1 MKIACVTSP
10 KRGAI
15 DRILSEIADELQV
28 MDRRL
33 IGIVKVSEYQSSF
46 ANGCDM
52 VVRVLPE
59 GPEIKITQ
67 NLGKGSD
74 ACRLDPSAISDAV
87 TKVETGPMEGADL
100 FILNKFGPE
109 EAAGRG
115 FCAMIGAALE
125 HDIPVLIGV
134 GTGSKDAFVRFAG
147 AIQVATLADK
157 QAIRDWLHAA
167 NIIDSAPDAHGLSA
181 HASK

>member
-1 MKIACVTSP
+1 MKIACVTMAE
-10 KRGAI
+10 RGAT
-15 DRILSEIADELQV
+15 DRLLSEVAEQLQA
-28 MDRRL
+28 MDHAL
-33 IGIVKVSEYQSSF
+33 IGIVKVSEYQGSF

-52 VVRVLPE
+52 VVRVLPD

-74 ACRLDPSAISDAV
+74 ACRLDPGAILDAV
-87 TKVETGPMEGADL
+87 TKVETGPMKGADL

-115 FCAMIGAALE
+115 FCAVIGTALE

-134 GTGSKDAFVRFAG
+134 GSGSKAAFTQFAG
-147 AIQVATLADK
+147 AIPVATLDNK
-157 QAIRDWLHAA
+157 QAIVEWLQSVNLIEPAPVTHA
-167 NIIDSAPDAHGLSA
+167 
-181 HASK
+181 

>member
-1 MKIACVTSP
+1 MKIACVTLP
-10 KRGAI
+10 ERGAT
-15 DRILSEIADELQV
+15 DHILTEIAEELQA
-28 MDRRL
+28 MGRKL

-74 ACRLDPSAISDAV
+74 ACRLDPGAISEAV
-87 TKVETGPMEGADL
+87 TKVETGPMESADL

-115 FCAMIGAALE
+115 FCATIGAALE

-134 GTGSKDAFVRFAG
+134 GEGSKEAFAHFAG
-147 AIQVATLADK
+147 AFHVITLVDK
-157 QAIRDWLHAA
+157 QAIFDWLQATSLI
-167 NIIDSAPDAHGLSA
+167 NTTTLEQ
-181 HASK
+181 

>member
-10 KRGAI
+10 ERGAT
-15 DRILSEIADELQV
+15 DRILTEIAEELQA
-28 MDRRL
+28 MGRRL

-46 ANGCDM
+46 TNGCDM
-52 VVRVLPE
+52 IVRVLPE

-87 TKVETGPMEGADL
+87 TKVETGPMEDTDL

-115 FCAMIGAALE
+115 FCAVIGAALE

-134 GTGSKDAFVRFAG
+134 GAGSKDAFSRFAG
-147 AIQVATLADK
+147 AFHVATLVDK
-157 QAIRDWLHAA
+157 QAIFDWLQAA
-167 NIIDSAPDAHGLSA
+167 NLIDTAPVAHG
-181 HASK
+181 